1 MLLIYNVTLYENFK
15 NPQSYKESLNN
26 GVLMKKKNLILAIL
40 CLVLFSFVSCSS
52 EQKISNSI
60 AENWKIMYGDKASYK
75 TVGFNDSPWRLVNTK
90 DKIPVKD
97 NNHYFWLRK
106 TVSIPSN
113 LRNTNIWFGSGKSS
127 CAFEFYADGIFLG
140 RRGHFPPNENVRIE
154 ENCEIL
160 IPKNCIHDN
169 QVLLAVR
176 VYCPGSMVDDLSF
189 TLDNDEQGYFMNK
202 VKNILNQ
209 KIFLIVAA
217 LCFFIML
224 YSFLQFLMDKKNTA
238 FLYFSICLFFIILY
252 FYDLGSEHIILPY
265 NFQRAIGRSCMAL
278 SMCFLL
284 PFLNRFYNRKYYKQ
298 ILIASI
304 STCVLFF
311 ALFMIFA
318 GNDSVINN
326 LFKISMLPTLFSI
339 VYGIFATIHGIKQKQ
354 YDSIPVLIG
363 FLLGSVLAFYDIVF
377 QISGKVPFIWMH
389 GFSFLFIDLGIFIT
403 LAIRESN
410 VKKEVQRL
418 AIQTSAQRDKLSDV
432 IENAKIMAEDSK
444 NISDRLNQTVDSVIS
459 SSAKTKQKV
468 LEINGALEE
477 QTKIREETANAVNN
491 LTNFLIEISNEFE
504 NETKMIEKTAQG
516 TQEVIHGIDTVS
528 EGISTAAEFTSSL
541 SDLTR
546 AGSEDM
552 KKLMAVMA
560 DIQESSKE
568 ILGVVTTL
576 DDFAQQTD
584 LLSMNASIEAAH
596 SGEAGKGFAVIAHE
610 IKNLASQTSQ
620 WSQKIAEIINGVIA
634 SIENSVN
641 LTTKV
646 NAALDEIEKG
656 SKESAEKVN
665 AAWQG
670 MKVQQEVENEIVK
683 ESDSLANS
691 TSHMKQEIENQN
703 TYASKVMVNMQKL
716 MVASD
721 SVNAASSGIS
731 SYTENLSQEAK
742 SLAELA
748 ERTASATEKL
758 MAIMK
763 LVD

>member
-1 MLLIYNVTLYENFK
+1 MEF
-15 NPQSYKESLNN
+15 
-26 GVLMKKKNLILAIL
+26 LMKKKNLVFAIL
-40 CLVLFSFVSCSS
+40 VSVLFSLVSCSS
-52 EQKISNSI
+52 GQNNGQKISNSI
-60 AENWKIMYGDKASYK
+60 AENWKIMYGDNPSYK
-75 TVGFNDSPWRLVNTK
+75 TVGFNDFSWKKVNTK
-90 DKIPVKD
+90 DKIFVKE
-97 NNHYFWLRK
+97 NNNYFWLRK
-106 TVSIPSN
+106 TVSIPAN
-113 LRNTNIWFGSGKSS
+113 LKNTNIWLGSGKSS
-127 CAFEFYADGIFLG
+127 CAFELYADGIFLG
-140 RRGHFPPNENVRIE
+140 RRGHFPPNTNVRIE

-160 IPKNCIHDN
+160 IPKNCIHNN
-169 QVLLAVR
+169 QVELAVR

-189 TLDNDEQGYFMNK
+189 SLDNDNQGYFMNK
-202 VKNILNQ
+202 VKNIFNQ
-209 KIFLIVAA
+209 KIFLITAT

-224 YSFLQFLMDKKNTA
+224 YSFLQFLMDKKNSA

-252 FYDLGSEHIILPY
+252 FYDLGSEHILLPY

-278 SMCFLL
+278 SMCFLAL
-284 PFLNRFYNRKYYKQ
+284 FLNRFYNQKYYKQ
-298 ILIASI
+298 FLVACIGI
-304 STCVLFF
+304 SVLFF
-311 ALFMIFA
+311 ALFMIFV

-326 LFKISMLPTLFSI
+326 LFKISMAPTLLAI
-339 VYGIFATIHGIKQKQ
+339 LYGIIVTIQGIRKKQ
-354 YDSIPVLIG
+354 YDSIPVLVG
-363 FLLGSVLAFYDIVF
+363 FLLGSALAFYDIVF
-377 QISGKVPFIWMH
+377 QISGKVPYIWMH
-389 GFSFLFIDLGIFIT
+389 GFSFLVIDLGIFIT

-410 VKKEVQRL
+410 LKKEVQRL
-418 AIQTSAQRDKLSDV
+418 AVQTSAQRDRLSDV

-444 NISDRLNQTVDSVIS
+444 NISDRLNQAVESVIS
-459 SSAKTKQKV
+459 SSSQTKEKV

-477 QTKIREETANAVNN
+477 QTKIREETATAVNN

-504 NETKMIEKTAQG
+504 NETQMIEKTAQG

-610 IKNLASQTSQ
+610 IKKLASQTST
-620 WSQKIAEIINGVIA
+620 WSQKIAEIINGVIS

-646 NAALDEIEKG
+646 NDALSQIEKG
-656 SKESAEKVN
+656 SVESAEKVN

-683 ESDSLANS
+683 ESDSLADS
-691 TSHMKQEIENQN
+691 TTHMKKEIENQN
-703 TYASKVMVNMQKL
+703 SYASKVMVNMQKL

-731 SYTENLSQEAK
+731 SYTENLSQEAR
-742 SLAELA
+742 SLSELA
-748 ERTASATEKL
+748 ERTASAAEKL